1 MCQITEVEVVKKSL
15 ERQINNLYLKSV
27 KINDGNLR
35 YKVKKQEIKKIIG
48 LKIFKIKRRSK
59 YLLFYFN
66 DDLLM
71 IVHLGMTGKFFTQD
85 RKK

>member
-1 MCQITEVEVVKKSL
+1 MPELPEVEVVKKSL

-48 LKIFKIKRRSK
+48 LKIFKIKKKIKVSSF
-59 YLLFYFN
+59 LL
-66 DDLLM
+66 
-71 IVHLGMTGKFFTQD
+71 
-85 RKK
+85 